1 MCVYIPTQVLATMYG
16 LANTCTCY
24 TSQVPRLCFSLKM
37 AMLVRIRSSYVTCLS
52 PPFPLDSVC
61 IIPEEVGSSCS
72 IIGTIVVA
80 LRRGSLYP
88 RHFLG
93 QKMDWKTGHL
103 MFIESGRRCQGGP
116 GRNTSQVRNIQCNML
131 KFNIKFGSA
140 DDPIS
145 SSAHYLPSSNLLFCG
160 Y

>member
-1 MCVYIPTQVLATMYG
+1 MHARPYWTGMCVYIPTQVLATMYG

-80 LRRGSLYP
+80 LRRGSLHP
-88 RHFLG
+88 PAFLG
-93 QKMDWKTGHL
+93 TEDGL
-103 MFIESGRRCQGGP
+103 ERLDILCLLRVVDAVRVAQGE
-116 GRNTSQVRNIQCNML
+116 TL
-131 KFNIKFGSA
+131 
-140 DDPIS
+140 
-145 SSAHYLPSSNLLFCG
+145 HE
-160 Y
+160 